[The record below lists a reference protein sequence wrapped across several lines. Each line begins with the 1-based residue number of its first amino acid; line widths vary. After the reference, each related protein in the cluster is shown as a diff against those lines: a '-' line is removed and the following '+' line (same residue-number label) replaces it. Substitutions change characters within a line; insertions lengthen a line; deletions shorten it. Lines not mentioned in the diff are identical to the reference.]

1 LASFFF
7 HIVLESASEK
17 GEVNSMVFIIT
28 GAAESGRNTVGRL
41 LAEAL
46 GWEFVDAENLQPP
59 GNLDARRS
67 STSQVNDP
75 TLRIETLSAAIT
87 LWIHEWRDVVVS
99 CPMLTDRD
107 RWQLS
112 TMSSLV
118 KIVCLEA
125 SHATGRS
132 PVHDRSVCVVSSEFP
147 AGWHAARQPGQDVL
161 TVDSC
166 RQVEEIIA
174 EITAVLIMRK
184 SPWFACD

>member
-1 LASFFF
+1 
-7 HIVLESASEK
+7 
-17 GEVNSMVFIIT
+17 MVFIIT
-28 GAAESGRNTVGRL
+28 EAAESGRNTVGRL

-46 GWEFVDAENLQPP
+46 GWEFVDAENLHSP
-59 GNLDARRS
+59 GNLDARRC
-67 STSQVNDP
+67 STSLVNDP
-75 TLRIETLSAAIT
+75 TLPIETLSAAIT
-87 LWIHEWRDVVVS
+87 FWIHEWRDVVVS
-99 CPMLTDRD
+99 CPMLTEKDR
-107 RWQLS
+107 RQLS
-112 TMSSLV
+112 KMSSLL

-132 PVHDRSVCVVSSEFP
+132 PVDDRSVRVVSSEFP

-184 SPWFACD
+184 SPWFARD

>member
-1 LASFFF
+1 
-7 HIVLESASEK
+7 
-17 GEVNSMVFIIT
+17 MVFIIT
-28 GAAESGRNTVGRL
+28 EAAESGRNTVGRL

-46 GWEFVDAENLQPP
+46 GWEFVDAENLHPP
-59 GNLDARRS
+59 GNLDARRCG
-67 STSQVNDP
+67 TSLVNDP
-75 TLRIETLSAAIT
+75 TLPIETLSAAIT
-87 LWIHEWRDVVVS
+87 FWIHEWRDVVVS

-107 RWQLS
+107 RRQLS
-112 TMSSLV
+112 KMSSLL

-132 PVHDRSVCVVSSEFP
+132 PVDDDRSVRVVSSEFP
-147 AGWHAARQPGQDVL
+147 AGWHAVLGQGQNVL

-184 SPWFACD
+184 SPWFARD